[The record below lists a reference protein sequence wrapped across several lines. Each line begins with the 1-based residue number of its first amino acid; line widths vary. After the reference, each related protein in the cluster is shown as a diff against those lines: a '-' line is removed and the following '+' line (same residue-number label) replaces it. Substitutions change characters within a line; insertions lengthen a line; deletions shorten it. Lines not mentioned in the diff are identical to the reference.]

1 MPTHVGSHTGA
12 DRVPSNEKTEM
23 KNNDNYQTATLRC
36 GLRVIYR
43 FCDSPII
50 NCGYQIMAGTRDEQP
65 GQEGL
70 AHFCEHSTL
79 KGTERRT
86 ARQVQACLDS
96 VGGALNAYTN
106 KDLTCYYAS
115 VLREELPRA
124 VDLLSD
130 IVFHSVYPKE
140 ELRKERDVILQEIG
154 SYNDAPA
161 DLIFDDFENAIY
173 KGTDM
178 GHYILGTKS
187 QVKMIRQPAVAQW
200 AHDHYHASR
209 AVFYCLGDI
218 RFEELIRLLDAALAD
233 QPDAVPVTFR
243 HDDAPTPYTTGGQT
257 IRKKYN
263 SYQAHVM
270 VGRPTFIQTD
280 SREPVINLLNSLLCG
295 IGMNALLNLA
305 LREDQGLVYSVEG
318 CNYYYRNTGNW
329 SVFFSS
335 DHHDIDKCLDII
347 RHQFDRLMSEPL
359 SPDRLEA
366 AKRQRIG
373 QLRML
378 EPRGEAFAQ
387 EMATL
392 YLNFGQLLDDG
403 ALCRSIADVTA
414 EEIRQLAQW
423 LFEPG
428 QLTTYIYE

>member
-1 MPTHVGSHTGA
+1 M
-12 DRVPSNEKTEM
+12 
-23 KNNDNYQTATLRC
+23 
-36 GLRVIYR
+36 
-43 FCDSPII
+43 
-50 NCGYQIMAGTRDEQP
+50 
-65 GQEGL
+65 
-70 AHFCEHSTL
+70 
-79 KGTERRT
+79 
-86 ARQVQACLDS
+86 
-96 VGGALNAYTN
+96 
-106 KDLTCYYAS
+106 
-115 VLREELPRA
+115 LREELPRA

-140 ELRKERDVILQEIG
+140 ELRKERDVILQEIE

-218 RFEELIRLLDAALAD
+218 RFEELIRLLDATLAD

-403 ALCRSIADVTA
+403 ALCRSIAGVTA
-414 EEIRQLAQW
+414 EEIRQLARW